1 MLKVKFEVNDRFLSF
16 NEVLRP
22 LFFLLEE
29 NT

>member
-16 NEVLRP
+16 NEVLEP
-22 LFFLLEE
+22 LFLLEE